1 MPPVEPP
8 VKLSTGRLPILAKNK
23 QLKENV
29 VQCGQ
34 VKEGHK
40 PEHQSLSSVS
50 HETQEKLS
58 VAKDMNESSEFSKK
72 GRDAEI
78 AQRGA

>member
-1 MPPVEPP
+1 
-8 VKLSTGRLPILAKNK
+8 
-23 QLKENV
+23 
-29 VQCGQ
+29 